1 MASGGVGCI
10 TVTAIVAP
18 RLTADM
24 YRAWREGDV
33 KKAMEIQD
41 RLMPLHTGLFCDANP
56 GPVKY
61 AASLLGKCTPEVR
74 LPMTEISDA
83 AKETVRQAMETV
95 GLLVD
100 KAA

>member
-1 MASGGVGCI
+1 
-10 TVTAIVAP
+10 
-18 RLTADM
+18 M

-33 KKAMEIQD
+33 KKAMALQD
-41 RLMPLHTGLFCDANP
+41 RLMPLHTDLFCDANP

-61 AASLLGKCTPEVR
+61 ALSLLGKCEPGLR

-83 AKETVRQAMETV
+83 DKETVRRAMDAV